1 MPVVKAAGKMA
12 SKNRKKSLPM
22 GPSSPSSPVDSSMP
36 GMSSRYDDGL
46 SKSLRPEMRPEGVK
60 KSLRPKM
67 RPKMIGNAPGS
78 QGTSGIDPKD
88 NYSPEDYDRLMD
100 SYGGKTQKFRGGGE
114 VRGCKS
120 SQMTGKGFA
129 GSY

>member
-1 MPVVKAAGKMA
+1 MKKKTADRMPFD
-12 SKNRKKSLPM
+12 KSTSGAHTMELAPK
-22 GPSSPSSPVDSSMP
+22 
-36 GMSSRYDDGL
+36 
-46 SKSLRPEMRPEGVK
+46 KSLRPKKRPEGVK

-78 QGTSGIDPKD
+78 QGNRGIDPKD

-120 SQMTGKGFA
+120 MQSSGKGFS
-129 GSY
+129 GTY